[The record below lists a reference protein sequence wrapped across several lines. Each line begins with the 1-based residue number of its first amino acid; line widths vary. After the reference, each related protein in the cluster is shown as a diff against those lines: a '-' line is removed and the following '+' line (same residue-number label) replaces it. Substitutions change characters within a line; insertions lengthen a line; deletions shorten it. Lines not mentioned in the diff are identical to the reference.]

1 MKKSE
6 IFVGPVL
13 YYCWFETENQRYVID
28 TGQNILFKKS
38 DILNDKISKSH
49 ENGDYAT
56 YVMEYEV
63 ARGTT
68 TVEVSDFAGKSLD
81 LVPFL
86 KGISDDM
93 KNGKNYDQ
101 IYYHNFISGSIN
113 WAAAKKFETFAKKV
127 VFTDAEALE
136 DTYETGEGA
145 GIAVAATTL
154 GIVAQSFFNMSYEKN
169 IKLQDIMDK
178 FSDSV
183 QKGINSFGKNDVDNQ
198 FIKMDVNN

>member
-6 IFVGPVL
+6 IFVGPASC
-13 YYCWFETENQRYVID
+13 YCWFEIENQRYVID

-38 DILNDKISKSH
+38 DILNDKIIKSH

-56 YVMEYEV
+56 HVMEYEV

-101 IYYHNFISGSIN
+101 TYYHNFISTSIN

-127 VFTDAEALE
+127 VFTDPEALE

-145 GIAVAATTL
+145 VS
-154 GIVAQSFFNMSYEKN
+154 Q
-169 IKLQDIMDK
+169 LQ
-178 FSDSV
+178 
-183 QKGINSFGKNDVDNQ
+183 QQ
-198 FIKMDVNN
+198 H